1 MKRTT
6 NLICI
11 FLTFLFITHVK
22 SQSNKLSVEFNTNIS
37 TYSIVEHIVAK
48 HIGWLFYIDGK
59 ANIEYLPMADAAQT
73 EMNKYENSK
82 IIQQMLDYL
91 KVTGNQQDLTYHAL
105 LRHNTFPDTGYKY
118 SFDGLT
124 IDTAKMTAL
133 KTFVENLRVF
143 YIERN
148 LQRFFKKNSSFL
160 NGAINEA
167 KNNIPPSYI
176 NKMEKYYGKKMV
188 AYRYYLNPFDVVPY
202 DTVFWH
208 GNGPVIKTDNGLIA
222 NMISSAYL
230 PLPKIFSVKHYT
242 EFGFNHPA
250 TINTIVTHE
259 FGHSFVNPVL
269 EKHESKINQSSNLM
283 SDALINKM
291 GQGGYGYWL
300 TCVIEHVV
308 RLGEIRIATANGD
321 LKRADS
327 LRKLYVNAYSF
338 VLIPDLEKK
347 IAEYESNRTKYRSFE
362 DFVPRLLIVL
372 DAISVEQVRKKLNLP
387 TKKYTVTIIVKV
399 PANSGDVFIT
409 GNQSAIGNWEP
420 QKVKLSKKT
429 DTILSI
435 TFTSYADLKF
445 KLTKG
450 SWETEGL
457 VEGIDEG
464 KDISPSIDRDTE
476 LNYVITKWK
485 E

>member
-1 MKRTT
+1 MNLKTK
-6 NLICI
+6 LICLLLSCM
-11 FLTFLFITHVK
+11 FFSKVK
-22 SQSNKLSVEFNTNIS
+22 SQPNKLSVEFNTNIS
-37 TYSIVEHIVAK
+37 TYSIVEELVAK

-59 ANIEYLPMADAAQT
+59 ASIEYLPIADAAQA
-73 EMNKYENSK
+73 EMNKYDNSK

-118 SFDGLT
+118 SFEGLN
-124 IDTAKMTAL
+124 IDTTKMKAL
-133 KTFVENLRVF
+133 KTFIENLRAF

-148 LQRFFKKNSSFL
+148 LQNFFKDNSSFL
-160 NGAINEA
+160 NGAINEV
-167 KNNIPPSYI
+167 KKNIPPSYT
-176 NKMEKYYGKKMV
+176 NKMEKFYGAKMI
-188 AYRYYLNPFDVVPY
+188 AYKYYLNPFDVVPY

-208 GNGPVIKTDNGLIA
+208 GNGPVIKTKNGFVA

-230 PLPKIFSVKHYT
+230 PLPKKPSLSDYT
-242 EFGFNHPA
+242 AFGFNHPA

-269 EKHESKINQSSNLM
+269 EKYESKINESSNLM

-291 GQGGYGYWL
+291 GQEGYGNWL

-327 LRKLYVNAYSF
+327 LRHLYINAYSF
-338 VLIPDLEKK
+338 VLIPDFEKK
-347 IAEYESNRTKYRSFE
+347 ITEYESNRNKYLSFK
-362 DFVPRLLIVL
+362 DFVPQLLSVL
-372 DAISVEQVRKKLNLP
+372 DTISVDQVRKKLGLP
-387 TKKYTVTIIVKV
+387 TEKYIVTVNVRV
-399 PANSGDVFIT
+399 PSNSGDVYIT

-420 QKVKLSKKT
+420 RKVKLIKKN
-429 DTILSI
+429 DTTLSI
-435 TFTSYADLKF
+435 TFTAYSDLKF

-457 VEGIDEG
+457 VEGMDEG
-464 KDISPSIDRDTE
+464 KDISPKINGDIE
-476 LNYVITKWK
+476 LNYVVKKWK